1 MTDRVLMHTFVY
13 LSADQLLSRM
23 QLNTDTA
30 TGTETISAPMT
41 DKKEVVTVT
50 RRLLVQIKGS
60 MDHFNRTGIEAATWS
75 PISGKTGEI
84 FGVNEVFETTPDV
97 GMAAAAL
104 QSAHIHKITVLEQ
117 KNDFPVHLGV
127 NISCITPEETT
138 RTGHRYAMTS
148 LASSHTQFPLVI
160 FEAGEQTEGI
170 EWRQKYPQFN
180 ANNLD
185 KHGVLEVSGA
195 QFIFCSQIHPVIE
208 LLRQNKEMLNAD
220 IDTQPLS
227 DGEWYKI
234 TRQVFS
240 TCCNTLK
247 TKVLSKVSTRDLNNF
262 SLQITRVGRDD
273 WTNNIQQNDEIMS
286 LVSSNVMAA
295 GEQAIT
301 DEVSGILKRNY
312 TYSTRLEIQYDMHV

>member
-1 MTDRVLMHTFVY
+1 M
-13 LSADQLLSRM
+13 
-23 QLNTDTA
+23 
-30 TGTETISAPMT
+30 
-41 DKKEVVTVT
+41 
-50 RRLLVQIKGS
+50 
-60 MDHFNRTGIEAATWS
+60 
-75 PISGKTGEI
+75 
-84 FGVNEVFETTPDV
+84 
-97 GMAAAAL
+97 
-104 QSAHIHKITVLEQ
+104 
-117 KNDFPVHLGV
+117 
-127 NISCITPEETT
+127 
-138 RTGHRYAMTS
+138 
-148 LASSHTQFPLVI
+148 
-160 FEAGEQTEGI
+160 
-170 EWRQKYPQFN
+170 
-180 ANNLD
+180 
-185 KHGVLEVSGA
+185 LEVAGA
-195 QFIFCSQIHPVIE
+195 QFIFCSQNHPVIE

-220 IDTQPLS
+220 IDTQPLI

-301 DEVSGILKRNY
+301 DEVTGILKRNY